1 MVQDKVIE
9 LFAEQLGRQPEQIA
23 PDADLV
29 EDLGVDS
36 LDMAELVMAI
46 EEEFDIKIEDEEA
59 PQFKTIGQ
67 VVSFI
72 EKMVQ

>member
-1 MVQDKVIE
+1 MVEEKVIE
-9 LFAEQLGRQPEQIA
+9 LFAQQLGRQPDQIT

-29 EDLGVDS
+29 EDLGIDS
-36 LDMAELVMAI
+36 LDMVELIMAI

-59 PQFKTIGQ
+59 PKFKTIGQ

>member
-59 PQFKTIGQ
+59 PQFKTIDQ

>member
-36 LDMAELVMAI
+36 LDRAELVMAI